1 MQVDLDFALLLM
13 NFELA
18 YELIL
23 HLMDYELSVVLWLA
37 INVESLF
44 ALMVEMYGCMVEM
57 KVESLVG
64 SMVEINAD
72 NLAEKEELMS

>member
-1 MQVDLDFALLLM
+1 M
-13 NFELA
+13 NFEIA
-18 YELIL
+18 YELTL

-44 ALMVEMYGCMVEM
+44 ALMVEMYGYMVEM

-64 SMVEINAD
+64 SMVDMNAD
-72 NLAEKEELMS
+72 NLAE

>member
-1 MQVDLDFALLLM
+1 MQVDLDFSLLLM
-13 NFELA
+13 NFEIA
-18 YELIL
+18 YELTL

-44 ALMVEMYGCMVEM
+44 ALMVEMYGYMVEM

-64 SMVEINAD
+64 SMVDMNAD
-72 NLAEKEELMS
+72 NLAE

>member
-1 MQVDLDFALLLM
+1 MQVELDFALLLM